1 MSFFTVHHR
10 SRKSK
15 ARIGSIATSH
25 GVVQTPSFVPVATK
39 GTLKSLSPEEIKEI
53 GVQIQFVNTYH
64 LVTHPGADIIEQMGG
79 IHTYSH
85 LPTPLLSDSAGFQV
99 FSLAKN
105 SRKAKVRG
113 EEEPLVVKIHND
125 GVVFRSVHDG
135 SIFEFTPEKSMEYQV
150 KIGADMLMAF
160 DECTYY
166 PAGEEYARH
175 AMERSHQW
183 LTKCIQYLQAHEP
196 TFTYPR
202 YLYGIIQGGTYEAL
216 RKESAEFVAL
226 QQTPGVAIGGVAVGE
241 SKKEM
246 REVVSWVAPY
256 LPHDRPVH
264 LLGVGGFDD
273 IYDLVQVG
281 IDTFDCVEP
290 TRMARMGVIYDI
302 EDTSFSGERMYD
314 QIREVDITKNSYRS
328 NGEKVSVSCSCYTCT
343 HFTKSYL
350 HHLFK
355 QKELFGYRLATIHN
369 LTVMEKYMHE
379 IRRRVEEDRL

>member
-1 MSFFTVHHR
+1 MSFFSVYHR
-10 SRKSK
+10 SMRSK
-15 ARIGSIATSH
+15 ARTGSIVTHH
-25 GVVQTPSFVPVATK
+25 GTVQTPSFVPVATK

-79 IHTYSH
+79 THEYSR

-166 PAGEEYARH
+166 PAGEEYARR
-175 AMERSHQW
+175 AMERSHAW
-183 LTKCIQYLQAHEP
+183 LKKCIQYLQAHESL
-196 TFTYPR
+196 FTYPR
-202 YLYGIIQGGTYEAL
+202 YLYGIIQGGTYESL
-216 RKESAEFVAL
+216 RKESAEFVVQ

-241 SKKEM
+241 TKKEM
-246 REVVSWVAPY
+246 REVVSWVSPY
-256 LPHDRPVH
+256 LPADRPVH

-273 IYDLVQVG
+273 IYDLVQAG

-290 TRMARMGVIYDI
+290 TRMARMGVIYHITDPQFQK
-302 EDTSFSGERMYD
+302 EKMYELVE
-314 QIREVDITKNSYRS
+314 EVDITKNSFRES
-328 NGEKVSVSCSCYTCT
+328 GERVSETCDCYTCRNY
-343 HFTKSYL
+343 TKSYL

-369 LTVMEKYMHE
+369 LTVMEKYMKE
-379 IRRRVEEDRL
+379 IRRRIEANLL